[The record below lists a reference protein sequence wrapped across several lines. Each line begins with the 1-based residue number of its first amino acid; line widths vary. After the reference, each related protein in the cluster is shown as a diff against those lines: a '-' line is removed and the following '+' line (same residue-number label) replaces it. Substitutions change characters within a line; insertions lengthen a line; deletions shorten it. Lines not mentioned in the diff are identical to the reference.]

1 MAKDLITSS
10 DLQVKY
16 EHLYSFLM
24 NYLWEFT
31 TVQALADLEIAVFQR
46 FPDKEEML
54 KCLKEL
60 KTKISATYN
69 ELAEDDEEE
78 FKETFDDLEQAIEE
92 YDPENTGCELYAV
105 EEFIDNKPDV
115 TGSEDMNIP
124 EGKRKFEFGEIRK
137 TTKEERELQE
147 EAAHT
152 LSNPFENKTEEGEEE

>member
-1 MAKDLITSS
+1 MSKDLVTSS

-24 NYLWEFT
+24 EYLWEFT

-54 KCLKEL
+54 KCLREL
-60 KTKISATYN
+60 KVKISSTYN
-69 ELAEDDEEE
+69 ELAEDEEE
-78 FKETFDDLEQAIEE
+78 FKETFEDLEQAIED

-105 EEFIDNKPDV
+105 EEFIDNTPDV
-115 TGSEDMNIP
+115 TASDDMNIP

-137 TTKEERELQE
+137 ITKEERELQE

-152 LSNPFENKTEEGEEE
+152 LSNPFENNKEEEA